1 MGRSSRGQH
10 EDTWVHMSYTTK
22 VYIKIRILTD
32 IHEDSTIRTRRILW
46 IQKYLVE
53 DQILWI

>member
-1 MGRSSRGQH
+1 MGRSYSMKILGF
-10 EDTWVHMSYTTK
+10 TTK

-32 IHEDSTIRTRRILW
+32 IHEDSTIKTRRILW